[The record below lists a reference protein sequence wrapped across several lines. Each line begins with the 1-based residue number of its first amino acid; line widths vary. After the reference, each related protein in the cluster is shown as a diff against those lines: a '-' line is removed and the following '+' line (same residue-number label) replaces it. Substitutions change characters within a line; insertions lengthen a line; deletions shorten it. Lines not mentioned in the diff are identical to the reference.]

1 MKLIIVSGLSGS
13 GKSVALHVLEDLK
26 YYCIDNLPIGMLPSL
41 ADEIVRSNQNTNQ
54 WFAVGIDARNLSGEL
69 VSFPDALQALTDAG
83 IQSEIFFLE
92 ADDVTLLKRFS
103 ETRRKHPLSDDEVP
117 LNEAILQE
125 RHLLEPVSSRADLRI
140 DTSMTNIHQ
149 LRDIIRNR
157 VQSSSKTQLSIQFQS
172 FGYKHGIPVD
182 ADFVFD
188 IRCIPNPHW
197 VNELR
202 QLTGKDK
209 AVADYLERHEDVHTM
224 YEDIWQFIEKWIGCF
239 EADNRSYM
247 TVAVG
252 CTGGHHRSV
261 YMVERLANHFRE
273 KRNGILIRH
282 RELT

>member
-83 IQSEIFFLE
+83 IESEIFFLE

-224 YEDIWQFIEKWIGCF
+224 YEDIWQFIDKWIGCF

>member
-41 ADEIVRSNQNTNQ
+41 ADEIVRSNQNTDQ

-69 VSFPDALQALTDAG
+69 VSFPDALQALSDAG
-83 IQSEIFFLE
+83 IESEIFFLE

-157 VQSSSKTQLSIQFQS
+157 VQSTSKTQLSIQFQS

-197 VNELR
+197 VTELR
-202 QLTGKDK
+202 QLTGKEK
-209 AVADYLERHEDVHTM
+209 AVADYLERHKDVHTM
-224 YEDIWQFIEKWIGCF
+224 YEDIRQFIEKWIDCF

-261 YMVERLANHFRE
+261 YMVERLANYFDQ

>member
-13 GKSVALHVLEDLK
+13 GKTVALHVLEDLK

-41 ADEIVRSNQNTNQ
+41 ADEIVRANQHGVQ

-69 VSFPDALQALTDAG
+69 INFPDALKALSDAG
-83 IQSEIFFLE
+83 IECEIYFLE
-92 ADDVTLLKRFS
+92 ADDLTLLKRFS
-103 ETRRKHPLSDDEVP
+103 ETRRKHPLSNDEVP
-117 LNEAILQE
+117 LNEAIIQE
-125 RHLLEPVSSRADLRI
+125 RQLLEPVSSRADLRI

-157 VQSSSKTQLSIQFQS
+157 VQSAAKSRLSIQFQS
-172 FGYKHGIPVD
+172 FGFKHGIPVD

-197 VNELR
+197 VTELR
-202 QLTGKDK
+202 HLSGLDK
-209 AVADYLERHEDVHTM
+209 AVVDYLERHDDVHRM
-224 YEDIWQFIEKWIGCF
+224 YEDIKQFIENWIDYF

-247 TVAVG
+247 TIAIG
-252 CTGGHHRSV
+252 CTGGHHRSI
-261 YMVERLANHFRE
+261 YMVERLAEYFR
-273 KRNGILIRH
+273 RQRSGILTRH

>member
-13 GKSVALHVLEDLK
+13 GKSVALHVLEDLD

-41 ADEIVRSNQNTNQ
+41 ADEIVRANQHNEQ

-69 VSFPDALQALTDAG
+69 VSFPDALQALHNAG
-83 IQSEIFFLE
+83 IQCEIFFLE
-92 ADDVTLLKRFS
+92 ADELTLLKRFS
-103 ETRRKHPLSDDEVP
+103 ETRRKHPLSNDEVP

-125 RHLLEPVSSRADLRI
+125 HKLLEPISSRADLRI

-157 VQSSSKTQLSIQFQS
+157 VHSASRSLLSIQFQS
-172 FGYKHGIPVD
+172 FGFKHGIPVD

-197 VNELR
+197 VMELR
-202 QLTGKDK
+202 HLTGQDK
-209 AVADYLERHEDVHTM
+209 AVADYLERHDAVHDM
-224 YEDIWQFIEKWIGCF
+224 YNDIRQFIEKWIGCF

-247 TVAVG
+247 TVAIG

-261 YMVERLANHFRE
+261 YMVERLADYFRPQ
-273 KRNGILIRH
+273 RDGILIRH